1 MTRHLN
7 VTRTGLQPSTGA
19 PLYCLETLVTGHSE
33 LTLSSLKI
41 FSTLDSSEAWLY
53 KAIIKDANF

>member
-41 FSTLDSSEAWLY
+41 FSTFDSSEAWQH
-53 KAIIKDANF
+53 KVM